1 MFASGDRLENPT
13 RLHSQ
18 LDMSP
23 IGDLVCHCMVTVR
36 ARDRHATELELV
48 DAVGRVLARDGVASF
63 GVNAVAREA
72 GVDKV
77 LIYRYFN
84 GMDGLL
90 RAFAESEA
98 FWPGIDEVLGRGDS
112 DLRLMTPADRWATG
126 LVRYAQALRR
136 RPITREVLAWE
147 QVEKNELTEILRV
160 RREAWF
166 AELLELLPDDT
177 AATDVD
183 PVATALV
190 IATSIHYLVARSRLH
205 NDFNGLAIDSDAG
218 WALVEDIVHTIVHR
232 TIDTTAA
239 HTRPAATNPKNRHA

>member
-1 MFASGDRLENPT
+1 
-13 RLHSQ
+13 
-18 LDMSP
+18 
-23 IGDLVCHCMVTVR
+23 MVTVR
-36 ARDRHATELELV
+36 ARDRHATKQELV
-48 DAVGRVLARDGVASF
+48 DAVGRLLARDGVAAF

-77 LIYRYFN
+77 LIYRYFD

-98 FWPGIDEVLGRGDS
+98 FWPSIEEILGAGET

-126 LVRYAQALRR
+126 LVRYAQALRG

-166 AELLELLPDDT
+166 AELLGLLPDDT
-177 AATDVD
+177 ATTDVD

-205 NDFNGLAIDSDAG
+205 HDFNGLDIDSDAG
-218 WALVEDIVHTIVHR
+218 WAVVEDIVHTITHR
-232 TIDTTAA
+232 TINSTAA
-239 HTRPAATNPKNRHA
+239 HTPPAATNPRNHHA